1 MVVADLS
8 WCARRDLNLRPPAS
22 ETVTL
27 STELRAL
34 IEDTSIV
41 YPIICI
47 LSSFNIINRIVCTEY
62 YNLRTLVL
70 DINRLD

>member
-1 MVVADLS
+1 MTKFIGWSESSCQNKYNHNIVVVRIAL

-34 IEDTSIV
+34 IEETLIT
-41 YPIICI
+41 
-47 LSSFNIINRIVCTEY
+47 LLIN
-62 YNLRTLVL
+62 
-70 DINRLD
+70 